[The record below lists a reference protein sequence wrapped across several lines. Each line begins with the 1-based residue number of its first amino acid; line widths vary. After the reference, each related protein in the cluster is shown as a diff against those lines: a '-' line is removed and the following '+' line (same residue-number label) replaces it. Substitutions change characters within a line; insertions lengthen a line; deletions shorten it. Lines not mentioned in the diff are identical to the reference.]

1 MLTILIHC
9 NWLVV
14 LAALLKGT
22 SLLRFNSAMQT
33 FELIQYID
41 SQPCSCIAFSNTQI
55 IIGWHKFYQ
64 IDLQYSI
71 DYN

>member
-1 MLTILIHC
+1 
-9 NWLVV
+9 
-14 LAALLKGT
+14 
-22 SLLRFNSAMQT
+22 MQT

-71 DYN
+71 DYNWYNNWYSETTKDVHGVNVNEVVAFPHSLF